1 MPGPIQT
8 PESDTEATESFCFA
22 VLNPKRC
29 SIDKKGN
36 PHLAYDCRAVSNEGK
51 SAEDTVLVSIFIT
64 DSEGARRRKACLT
77 IAAHF
82 SNSNQELNVSQSTV
96 IFG

>member
-8 PESDTEATESFCFA
+8 PDSAAETTESFCFA
-22 VLNPKRC
+22 VLNLKRC
-29 SIDKKGN
+29 SIDKNGN
-36 PHLAYDCRAVSNEGK
+36 PHLAYDCRALSNEGK
-51 SAEDTVLVSIFIT
+51 SAEDTVLVSILIT
-64 DSEGARRRKACLT
+64 DSEGARRHKACLT

-82 SNSNQELNVSQSTV
+82 SNSNHELNVSQSTV